1 MTEESDHEL
10 PENISSVSTRNAY
23 EILGLVAEQGPQYT
37 AKEVTKAYRRRALQ
51 VHPDKAPSP
60 AERPDFHAQFQE
72 LALAYSVLGDATRR
86 TRYDAAGGGSL
97 QEALSDETGD
107 MEQGAAEFFKELW
120 KTEVTQ
126 EMIDR
131 DREGYRFRDE
141 ERADVVRFYEEGA
154 GDLDHV
160 MSNVLHSE
168 DADEDR
174 FIEIIKQAIKAG
186 ETKEFKLFKEQLRD
200 RKGRKARR
208 AKAAQQEAKEAEE
221 LRKELGLDEKLQ
233 KKKQKGGASSA
244 DDEEASLRALIQSR
258 GQKRMSSLIDNLEAK
273 YGANSSKKAK
283 KQKTSATAASADSMA
298 EPTEDEFLK
307 IQAELEERRNSNKRT
322 TKPKSKGKRK

>member
-23 EILGLVAEQGPQYT
+23 VILGLVAEQGPQYT

-51 VHPDKAPSP
+51 VHPDKAPSA
-60 AERPDFHAQFQE
+60 AERPDFHVQFQE
-72 LALAYSVLGDATRR
+72 LALAYSVLGDVARR
-86 TRYDAAGGGSL
+86 ARYDAAGGGSL

-107 MEQGAAEFFKELW
+107 MEQGAAEFFRELW

-141 ERADVVRFYEEGA
+141 ERVDVVRFYVEGT

-174 FIEIIKQAIKAG
+174 FVEIIKQAIKAG
-186 ETKEFKLFKEQLRD
+186 EAKEFKLFKDQLRD

-233 KKKQKGGASSA
+233 KKRGKRGGASSA

-258 GQKRMSSLIDNLEAK
+258 GQKRMSSLIDGLEAK
-273 YGANSSKKAK
+273 YGASSKRAK
-283 KQKTSATAASADSMA
+283 KQKTSATAASADSML

-307 IQAELEERRNSNKRT
+307 IQAEIEERRNSNKRT
-322 TKPKSKGKRK
+322 AKSKPKGKRK